1 VAGRIADSNDDQ
13 ELYKFMRALEM
24 DFDKLVGAQALY
36 ERRKLK
42 MVGETLFNSFL
53 ERFFLENPGAEDRT
67 EDIRCTTDE
76 IRHIEK
82 ELRVAL
88 PNQYKSFL
96 QRVSFFQPINI
107 FRCGKNE
114 SIVDHNDDA
123 SGLAHDL
130 VAFAGNGCGDYY
142 CFRVVN
148 GRATDEVRP
157 TQT

>member
-53 ERFFLENPGAEDRT
+53 ERFFLENPGSEDRT

-88 PNQYKSFL
+88 PNQYKSFC
-96 QRVSFFQPINI
+96 S
-107 FRCGKNE
+107 
-114 SIVDHNDDA
+114 A
-123 SGLAHDL
+123 
-130 VAFAGNGCGDYY
+130 
-142 CFRVVN
+142 
-148 GRATDEVRP
+148 
-157 TQT
+157 